1 MAITISTVNNQ
12 YSLRVPSHQFRQG
25 GRDVYYFS
33 LDMETLDGLLPQR
46 VDDSIVRDAN
56 RRLTPSHAK
65 NIQIYL
71 GEKDDWILGALML
84 GISSDA
90 VEFEPYSNEF
100 GEVAN
105 PRFGELRIR
114 TNRVNTMRIFDG
126 QHRRRAIQDVLL
138 ELSHASDERSAEK
151 LNELRKAS
159 LTIALYSEGD
169 IGTLRQMFAD
179 ASKTKRI
186 EAHTIARFDQRDAFN
201 LTAVKISENSPLFRG
216 RVEMERSSL
225 TRSSHSIL
233 AINQLVAVLKNLEV
247 GYGRRISS
255 QLNEEYMMDLDGL
268 YNRCQ
273 IWANEFMPAAREE
286 YSGLISGEIDSSE
299 IPQFRATTFAYNVTF
314 LRVLASCY
322 NLWTNE
328 YDSWEPLAE
337 FIRKA
342 SVKHGSEYGLL
353 VDAQIVEPSGNSL
366 FGRRQEVANAIT
378 HILNSAKA
386 TAFEQ

>member
-1 MAITISTVNNQ
+1 MALTISTVNNQ

-65 NIQIYL
+65 NIKDYL
-71 GEKDDWILGALML
+71 GREDDWILGALML

-105 PRFGELRIR
+105 PCFGELRIR

-138 ELSHASDERSAEK
+138 ELSHASDERSADK
-151 LNELRKAS
+151 LNELRKSS

-169 IGTLRQMFAD
+169 IDTLRQMFAD

-186 EAHTIARFDQRDAFN
+186 ETHTIARFNLRDAFN
-201 LTAVKISENSPLFRG
+201 LTADRISQNSPLFRG
-216 RVEMERSSL
+216 RVEMERSSP

-233 AINQLVAVLKNLEV
+233 AINQLVAVLKSLEV
-247 GYGRRISS
+247 GYGKRISS
-255 QLNEEYMMDLDGL
+255 QLNEVYMMDLDGL
-268 YNRCQ
+268 YGRCQ
-273 IWANEFMPAAREE
+273 TWADEFMLAAREE

-299 IPQFRATTFAYNVTF
+299 IPAFRATTFAYNVTF
-314 LRVLASCY
+314 LRVLAGCY
-322 NLWTNE
+322 NLWMNE
-328 YDSWEPLAE
+328 HGSWEPLAE

-342 SVKHGSEYGLL
+342 SIEHGREYGLL
-353 VDAQIVEPSGNSL
+353 VDAGIVEQSGKSL
-366 FGRRQEVANAIT
+366 FGHRQGVANAIT
-378 HILNSAKA
+378 YIFNAAKA
-386 TAFEQ
+386 TAFRQ

>member
-12 YSLRVPSHQFRQG
+12 YSLRVPSHRFRQG

-65 NIQIYL
+65 NIQMYL

-84 GISSDA
+84 GVSSDA
-90 VEFEPYSNEF
+90 VEFDPYSNEF

-105 PRFGELRIR
+105 PSFGELRIR

-138 ELSHASDERSAEK
+138 ELSHASDERSADK
-151 LNELRKAS
+151 LNELRKSS

-169 IGTLRQMFAD
+169 MGTLRQMFAD

-201 LTAVKISENSPLFRG
+201 LTAVKLSENSPLFKG

-255 QLNEEYMMDLDGL
+255 QLNEEYMLNLDGL
-268 YNRCQ
+268 YNRCR

-299 IPQFRATTFAYNVTF
+299 IPQFRAATFAYNVTF
-314 LRVLASCY
+314 LRVLAGCY
-322 NLWTNE
+322 NLWTNK

-342 SVKHGSEYGLL
+342 SVRHGSEYGLL
-353 VDAQIVEPSGNSL
+353 VDAQLVEPSGNSL

-378 HILNSAKA
+378 HILNTVRA
-386 TAFEQ
+386 TAFGQ